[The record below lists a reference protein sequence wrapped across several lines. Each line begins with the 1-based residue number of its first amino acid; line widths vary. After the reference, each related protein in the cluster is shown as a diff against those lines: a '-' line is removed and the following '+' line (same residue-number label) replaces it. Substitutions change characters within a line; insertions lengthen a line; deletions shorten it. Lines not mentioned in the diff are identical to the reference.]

1 MRSLDYAHLIMSAE
15 PPFNLVPPE
24 RKNMPGRFLCS
35 FSFARPKENEPKEK
49 GAPRKFLTSRAN
61 PSADDFVSP
70 ASLRACTT
78 KSFTASIDGTK
89 FSQGVLILL
98 CMGKPIPA
106 KAGTGGV
113 RSGNESIEGL
123 NFGANA
129 GLHPDMHALRAP
141 KFLACAVAIHSCVTI
156 SDVLFGYPA
165 RGGITAPLQGTRC
178 SVRAR
183 RGKHARKVSV
193 FILFCSSKRK

>member
-1 MRSLDYAHLIMSAE
+1 M
-15 PPFNLVPPE
+15 
-24 RKNMPGRFLCS
+24 
-35 FSFARPKENEPKEK
+35 
-49 GAPRKFLTSRAN
+49 
-61 PSADDFVSP
+61 
-70 ASLRACTT
+70 
-78 KSFTASIDGTK
+78 
-89 FSQGVLILL
+89 LL
-98 CMGKPIPA
+98 CVAKPIPA

-129 GLHPDMHALRAP
+129 GLHPDMHTLRAP
-141 KFLACAVAIHSCVTI
+141 KFLASAAAIDSRVTI

-165 RGGITAPLQGTRC
+165 TGGITARLQALGC

-193 FILFCSSKRK
+193 FIFFCSSKRK

>member
-1 MRSLDYAHLIMSAE
+1 
-15 PPFNLVPPE
+15 
-24 RKNMPGRFLCS
+24 LC
-35 FSFARPKENEPKEK
+35 
-49 GAPRKFLTSRAN
+49 
-61 PSADDFVSP
+61 V
-70 ASLRACTT
+70 
-78 KSFTASIDGTK
+78 
-89 FSQGVLILL
+89 
-98 CMGKPIPA
+98 GKPIPA

-123 NFGANA
+123 NFGTNVE
-129 GLHPDMHALRAP
+129 LHPDMRALRAP